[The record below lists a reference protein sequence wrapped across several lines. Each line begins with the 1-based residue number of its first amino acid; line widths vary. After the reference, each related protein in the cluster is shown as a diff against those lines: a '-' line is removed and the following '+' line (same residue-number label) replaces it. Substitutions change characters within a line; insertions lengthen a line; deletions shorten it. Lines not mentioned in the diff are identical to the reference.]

1 MADDDELIRREASRR
16 GLTETMFRQ
25 LRVAPTSV
33 VQDIVWDT
41 VGKHDVTQPS
51 SIAVRPTASAP
62 SERGTGW
69 VDARPLTKQPGID
82 LIDQMVERQTAT
94 ERMEAALKALN
105 ADEAIKRARERKG
118 K

>member
-1 MADDDELIRREASRR
+1 
-16 GLTETMFRQ
+16 MFRQ

-41 VGKHDVTQPS
+41 VGKHDVTQPAS
-51 SIAVRPTASAP
+51 LGATPSDRSAP
-62 SERGTGW
+62 ERGTGW

-94 ERMEAALKALN
+94 ERMEAALKALD
-105 ADEAIKRARERKG
+105 ADEAIRRARERKG